1 MKKILFPTDF
11 SAPANNAFVYALQL
25 ADKLNASITTLHA
38 FSHPEIHIERG
49 GIHPEALEHV
59 YESIDMDEFENYRDS
74 IPALRDI
81 AEKENLTQV
90 EMYHVMED
98 GPVIPKILQTIKEGD
113 YDLVVMG
120 TVCRTGLPGLLI
132 GNTAETILSTVPCS
146 VMTVKPSGFA
156 SPIEVP

>member
-81 AEKENLTQV
+81 AEKENLTLLPFLLASHGTRQQLEKIATASSKSRRQLTSKKNHGASIFSSPEV
-90 EMYHVMED
+90 EVSLDNNKVNME
-98 GPVIPKILQTIKEGD
+98 KKE
-113 YDLVVMG
+113 
-120 TVCRTGLPGLLI
+120 
-132 GNTAETILSTVPCS
+132 NETFSRPC
-146 VMTVKPSGFA
+146 
-156 SPIEVP
+156 